1 MQAVSKTL
9 GELHVSPIEAVMGIA
24 RRAGNGMTVARWA
37 AFEFP
42 TCRVQVWEFAA
53 ALPPLDRPPVR
64 VAVMFRG
71 KVRSWID
78 LGDETYE
85 DAVAR
90 YARESE
96 ACLAQAR
103 ALAARERAGSPG
115 AGAPDPAPRLPAAP
129 PGVRVTLPAGP
140 GGKPLGFA
148 PARASP

>member
-1 MQAVSKTL
+1 MKPVSQAL

-24 RRAGNGMTVARWA
+24 RRAGSGMTVTRWA
-37 AFEFP
+37 AFAFP
-42 TCRVQVWEFAA
+42 TCRVQVWEFSA

-64 VAVMFRG
+64 VAVMF
-71 KVRSWID
+71 KSKIRSWID
-78 LGDETYE
+78 LGEETYE

-90 YARESE
+90 YAGESE

-103 ALAARERAGSPG
+103 ALAARETAAPG
-115 AGAPDPAPRLPAAP
+115 AGAPAPAPRLPAAP

-140 GGKPLGFA
+140 GGKPLGLA